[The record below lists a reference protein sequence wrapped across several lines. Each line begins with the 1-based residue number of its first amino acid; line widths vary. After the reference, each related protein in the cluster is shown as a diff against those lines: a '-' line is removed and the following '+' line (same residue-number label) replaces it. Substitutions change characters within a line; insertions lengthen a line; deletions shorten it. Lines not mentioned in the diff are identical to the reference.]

1 MPSRKIPVHDSITQL
16 QVQVEQVRAA
26 HPSRTRLPKPLW
38 QSAVEL
44 ARSHGIFAVSRA
56 LRLDY
61 TRLKKQVNVVN
72 GSSASSASEREG
84 SQPSFVELIGA
95 ARARVDEYVI
105 EFESGQGPKMRIHW
119 KAATPPDWAGLL
131 DAWRRAE
138 R

>member
-1 MPSRKIPVHDSITQL
+1 MPKRTIPVHESITEL
-16 QVQVEQVRAA
+16 QVQVEQFRAA
-26 HPSRTRLPKPLW
+26 HPPRTRLPKSLW

-44 ARSHGIFAVSRA
+44 ARSYGIYAVSRP

-61 TRLKKQVNVVN
+61 TRLKKQVN
-72 GSSASSASEREG
+72 GSSASCASERKG

-95 ARARVDEYVI
+95 AGARVDEYVI

-119 KAATPPDWAGLL
+119 KAATPPDWAALL

>member
-1 MPSRKIPVHDSITQL
+1 MPNGTISAHESITQL
-16 QVQVEQVRAA
+16 QLQVEQFRAA
-26 HPSRTRLPKPLW
+26 HPPRTRLPKPLW

-44 ARSHGIFAVSRA
+44 ARRHGIYAVSRR

-61 TRLKKQVNVVN
+61 TRLKKQVN

-95 ARARVDEYVI
+95 AGARVDEYVI

-119 KAATPPDWAGLL
+119 KAATPPDWAALL

>member
-1 MPSRKIPVHDSITQL
+1 MSTRSRQRL
-16 QVQVEQVRAA
+16 RARVLPWA
-26 HPSRTRLPKPLW
+26 TNFFLLHRKSRVC

-44 ARSHGIFAVSRA
+44 ARIHGIYAVSRP

-61 TRLKKQVNVVN
+61 TRLKKQVS
-72 GSSASSASEREG
+72 GSSASSASRREG

-95 ARARVDEYVI
+95 AGARVDEYVI

-119 KAATPPDWAGLL
+119 KAATPPNWAVLE
-131 DAWRRAE
+131 AWRRAG